1 MSAEPRVALTPQE
14 PLSPAAVSATST
26 LGEDATS
33 SLAKLV
39 QKANL
44 IVAEI
49 LSSTTLTMATTQEN
63 TTPDVADTVMTVTQG
78 NIQNTDAR
86 MTSPPLDPV
95 GLRRSDRIARNIQ
108 AKSTHMPLPEGT
120 GTTKKRTRAFKE
132 EGKVVDIGNAESQV
146 SGEDEPTPRKRRK
159 WVTGKNVVSADNGK
173 DSDRMRGQDSAQM
186 DGQDGADLSGEP
198 KMDGKNG
205 GPDLSGRDIT
215 NDGADG
221 SITKAESV
229 STPTPKRRG
238 RLLRKSN
245 TSTSTFAPSAPPTKV
260 RPRTTTGK
268 RATRKEKAAADPT
281 SLENLDS
288 RTVDVGNQDTMH
300 DGSLLMGSTTT
311 SNHAEGD
318 INIQVSSSA
327 A

>member
-1 MSAEPRVALTPQE
+1 
-14 PLSPAAVSATST
+14 
-26 LGEDATS
+26 
-33 SLAKLV
+33 
-39 QKANL
+39 
-44 IVAEI
+44 
-49 LSSTTLTMATTQEN
+49 
-63 TTPDVADTVMTVTQG
+63 
-78 NIQNTDAR
+78 
-86 MTSPPLDPV
+86 
-95 GLRRSDRIARNIQ
+95 
-108 AKSTHMPLPEGT
+108 
-120 GTTKKRTRAFKE
+120 
-132 EGKVVDIGNAESQV
+132 
-146 SGEDEPTPRKRRK
+146 
-159 WVTGKNVVSADNGK
+159 
-173 DSDRMRGQDSAQM
+173 
-186 DGQDGADLSGEP
+186 
-198 KMDGKNG
+198 MDGKNA